1 MAYNLRGRIF
11 PDMRFAQKPENY
23 YFIFGYFQQKVTTK
37 LDEKRKSASV
47 LFFLFLDFYYCA
59 EFQKSVEKNPIK
71 VGYRD
76 LQADGYRRTDKYE
89 FHRTS
94 PAGSPKKLGLYDRW
108 QSCVVMK

>member
-47 LFFLFLDFYYCA
+47 LFLFLDFYYCA

-108 QSCVVMK
+108 QSCAVIK